1 MNKQK
6 RAVILCAVSV
16 VLVFSLGIG
25 SSGPLVEWALDRL
38 AVSAATSD
46 NATVSG
52 YESQIKDL
60 ERQEEELQKK
70 IEEFEKN
77 SSDAMK
83 LKLTLDEKLNNT
95 YQRIEATKALIIELR
110 DQIEKNEEEIALL
123 QQDLDHR
130 EQIFKDRL
138 RLAHEDRNVSYLSM
152 LFEADGLVEFFNNI
166 ERIGALL
173 DYDNKLMNKYQ
184 DNKLELENVRARLN
198 EQVNK
203 QTDYQKE
210 LVEDEEKLNAQRQE
224 IDAMMAQLRQDEET
238 IKQDLEAIK
247 AEEADLEKKL
257 ADLIK
262 KLQEAENKEYMV
274 TGQLLWPVK
283 QGTKGYNRIT
293 SRFGNRDLTVG
304 GNDVSN
310 HGGIDVGVSYVKIY
324 ASGVGKV
331 ITATWSN
338 SYGYY
343 VVIDHG
349 GGVATLY
356 AHLSELKVKKNQ
368 QVSAG
373 QLIGT
378 SGNTGWSTGPH
389 LHFELRINGTR
400 VDPLNTKDKKGKY
413 YVSRPGNLI
422 FVGC

>member
-6 RAVILCAVSV
+6 RVVILCAVSV
-16 VLVFSLGIG
+16 LLVFSLGVG
-25 SSGPLVEWALDRL
+25 SAGPLVEWTLDRL
-38 AVSAATSD
+38 AVSAAVSD

-70 IEEFEKN
+70 VEEFKKN
-77 SSDAMK
+77 SADAMK

-95 YQRIEATKALIIELR
+95 YQKIEATKALVVELR
-110 DQIEKNEEEIALL
+110 AQIEENEEEIALL
-123 QQDLDHR
+123 KQDLDRR
-130 EQIFKDRL
+130 EEIFKDRL

-184 DNKLELENVRARLN
+184 DNKLELENVRVRLN

-203 QTDYQKE
+203 QIKYQEE
-210 LVEDEEKLNAQRQE
+210 LDEQEKQLNAQRDE
-224 IDAMMAQLRQDEET
+224 VDALMAQLREDEDV
-238 IKQDLEAIK
+238 IQNDLETIK
-247 AEEADLEKKL
+247 AEEAKLEKEL

-262 KLQEAENKEYMV
+262 KLQEAENKNYMV

-293 SRFGNRDLTVG
+293 SRFGNRDLSVG

-310 HGGIDVGVSYVKIY
+310 HGGIDIGVSYVKIY

-356 AHLSELKVKKNQ
+356 AHLSELSVKKNQ
-368 QVSAG
+368 QVKAG
-373 QLIGT
+373 DLIGT

-389 LHFELRINGTR
+389 LHFELRINGDR

-422 FVGC
+422 YVG

>member
-1 MNKQK
+1 MNEKK
-6 RAVILCAVSV
+6 RVAMLCVISV
-16 VLVFSLGIG
+16 MLAFTLTVG
-25 SSGPLVEWALDRL
+25 SAGSLVEWAIDRL
-38 AVSAATSD
+38 AVSAASSG

-60 ERQEEELQKK
+60 ERQEEELKKK

-77 SSDAMK
+77 SADAMK
-83 LKLTLDEKLNNT
+83 LKLTLDENLNVT
-95 YQRIEATKALIIELR
+95 YQRIDATRALIEELR
-110 DQIEKNEEEIALL
+110 GQIEKNEEDIAKL
-123 QQDLDHR
+123 QKDLEQR
-130 EQIFKDRL
+130 EEIFKERL

-173 DYDNKLMNKYQ
+173 DYDNKLMKKYQ
-184 DNKLELENVRARLN
+184 EDKIKLENVRAGLN
-198 EQVNK
+198 EQINK
-203 QTDYQKE
+203 QTQYEQD
-210 LVEDEEKLNAQRQE
+210 LAEDEQLLIEQQQE
-224 IDAMMAQLRQDEET
+224 VDALIVQLRADEDS
-238 IKQDLEAIK
+238 IKVDLEKIK

-274 TGQLLWPVK
+274 KGQLTWPIK

-293 SRFGNRDLTVG
+293 SRYGNRDLTVG
-304 GNDVSN
+304 GNNVSD
-310 HGGIDVGVSYVKIY
+310 HRGIDIGVSYVNVY

-331 ITATWSN
+331 ITATFSN

-349 GGVATLY
+349 GGVSTLY
-356 AHLSELKVKKNQ
+356 AHLSKLSVKKNDQ
-368 QVSAG
+368 IKAG
-373 QLIGT
+373 QLIGV

-389 LHFELRINGTR
+389 LHYELRINGDR
-400 VDPLNTKDKKGKY
+400 VDPLNKKDKKGQF

-422 FVGC
+422 YID

>member
-6 RAVILCAVSV
+6 RVVIPCAISV
-16 VLVFSLGIG
+16 LLVFSLVLG
-25 SSGPLVEWALDRL
+25 SSGALLEWTLDRL
-38 AVSAATSD
+38 AVSAAVSN

-60 ERQEEELQKK
+60 ERQETELQKK
-70 IEEFEKN
+70 INEYKKN
-77 SSDAMK
+77 SADAMK
-83 LKLTLDEKLNNT
+83 LKLTLDEQLNNT
-95 YQRIEATKALIIELR
+95 YQKIEATKALIAELKV
-110 DQIEKNEEEIALL
+110 QIVENEEEIALL
-123 QQDLDHR
+123 REDQEHR
-130 EQIFKDRL
+130 EEIFKERL

-184 DNKLELENVRARLN
+184 ENKLTLENVRISLN

-203 QTDYQKE
+203 QTEYQNE
-210 LVEDEEKLNAQRQE
+210 LDEQEKQLNTQRDE
-224 IDAMMAQLRQDEET
+224 VDTLMAQLRADEEA
-238 IKQDLEAIK
+238 IQKDLADVK

-274 TGQLLWPVK
+274 QGQLLWPVK
-283 QGTKGYNRIT
+283 QGTTGYNRIT
-293 SRFGNRDLTVG
+293 SRYGNRDLSVG
-304 GNDVSN
+304 GNNVSD
-310 HGGIDVGVSYVKIY
+310 HRGIDIGVRYVNIY

-331 ITATWSN
+331 ITSAWSN

-343 VVIDHG
+343 IVIDHG

-356 AHLSELKVKKNQ
+356 AHLSKLSVNKNQ
-368 QVSAG
+368 EVKAG
-373 QLIGT
+373 DLIGV

-389 LHFELRINGTR
+389 LHFELRINGDR
-400 VDPLNTKDKKGKY
+400 VDPLNTKDKSGKY
-413 YVSRPGNLI
+413 YLSRPGNLI
-422 FVGC
+422 YTD